1 MLVSVYVYVENVVR
15 NPVVEEVKDVVVVV
29 VVVFAPE
36 VIVVDL
42 ERYG

>member
-29 VVVFAPE
+29 VVVFASE